1 MSNKLKSLDLKPK
14 KTSRIA
20 IRIEPELYDVLNGLS
35 RDSSMKLSQY
45 VRCILIRFHME
56 YLMGQVKKPYNEL
69 KKEFLETAKKIEKD
83 KVIFPNPQ
91 QEGKRKKISVKR

>member
-1 MSNKLKSLDLKPK
+1 MSNNSNPLVLKPR

-69 KKEFLETAKKIEKD
+69 RKEFIETAKKIEKE
-83 KVIFPNPQ
+83 KIIFPAQ
-91 QEGKRKKISVKR
+91 QLEEKTKRISAKR